1 MMSKEK
7 NLWIGLMGVLI
18 LLLVYLF
25 FSLSA
30 KPKIDAKNIKASAFI
45 EYPTEYNYR
54 QSKNDCGPFNVAAVV
69 RALTDKNADSSL
81 FAEEIGWRLPNKY
94 TLPWGLES
102 QLKAHDV
109 RVEKPSFKLLT
120 DDEKIMIIQE
130 YLSIG
135 RPIIIL
141 GERDNYEHYITILGF
156 DSNTDQYYIYDS
168 LQLSSSEQKDM
179 TMDENATQPG
189 NKTMKSQELLDFWR
203 GGGMYGLWG
212 WYGIVASL

>member
-1 MMSKEK
+1 MSKEK

-30 KPKIDAKNIKASAFI
+30 KPKIDVKNIKVSAFI

-109 RVEKPSFKLLT
+109 RVEKPNFKLLT
-120 DDEKIMIIQE
+120 DDEKTMII
-130 YLSIG
+130 
-135 RPIIIL
+135 
-141 GERDNYEHYITILGF
+141 
-156 DSNTDQYYIYDS
+156 
-168 LQLSSSEQKDM
+168 
-179 TMDENATQPG
+179 
-189 NKTMKSQELLDFWR
+189 
-203 GGGMYGLWG
+203 
-212 WYGIVASL
+212 